1 MTRYDQFLELQSQ
14 GTDECVLWPYA
25 ASAAGYG
32 QVSKNG
38 VVQYVHRLSC
48 IIAHGSPHRAEHAAH
63 SCHTPACFNPRH
75 LRWASPAENAT
86 DRAVDGTENKGMRN
100 GMARLDEDSVRQI
113 RKARESGTPSRR
125 VAEDFG
131 VSSSAVDHIAS
142 GRSWGWL
149 T

>member
-14 GTDECVLWPYA
+14 DTDECVIWPYA
-25 ASAAGYG
+25 TSTAGYG

-38 VVQYVHRLSC
+38 VVQYTHRLSC
-48 IIAHGSPHRAEHAAH
+48 VIAHGRPQRGAHAAH

-75 LRWASPAENAT
+75 LRWASPTENAT
-86 DRAVDGTENKGMRN
+86 DRAIDGTENKGTRN
-100 GMARLDEDSVRQI
+100 GMARLSETSVRQI
-113 RKARESGTPSRR
+113 RKARRLGASRSR

-131 VSSSAVDHIAS
+131 VSSSAVDHITS

-149 T
+149 V